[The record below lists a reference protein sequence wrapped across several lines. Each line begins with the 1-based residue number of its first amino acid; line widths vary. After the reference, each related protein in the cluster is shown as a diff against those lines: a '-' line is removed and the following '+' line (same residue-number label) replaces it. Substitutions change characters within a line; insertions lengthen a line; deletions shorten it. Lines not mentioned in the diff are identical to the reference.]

1 MPADIARRASQ
12 LRVSITMQRILAPYS
27 VGGHREWKVHLLI
40 TSLWPLHWRVPATH
54 HPCHS
59 CTILSHPMP
68 FLNVKVR
75 HRSALFLALQ
85 EIPSPHFVGIV
96 TN

>member
-40 TSLWPLHWRVPATH
+40 TSLWPLHWRVPANEIRLIRDCGIATA
-54 HPCHS
+54 
-59 CTILSHPMP
+59 IMP
-68 FLNVKVR
+68 VIR
-75 HRSALFLALQ
+75 AHACRYCQAS
-85 EIPSPHFVGIV
+85 
-96 TN
+96 